1 VNIKDRT
8 LYNDGNL
15 EEKQNWKKM
24 KKKRSPTKKKEMGM
38 AVKVDGK

>member
-24 KKKRSPTKKKEMGM
+24 KKSDRQQKKEMGM